1 MKCNSIDF
9 DNSSFEYLFFFF
21 FIENGILYCSIENA
35 DVHLC
40 ASSYLCY
47 SQLILV
53 TSMNIGIINIPYIM
67 AILSILSSSREWRW
81 IDITVLCVIVT
92 VTTSFILYL
101 KICSRDKT
109 NSYSIDLYRFINTC
123 IRNLKIIIFRY
134 ITLDIIIII
143 YKIL

>member
-40 ASSYLCY
+40 TSSYLCY

-67 AILSILSSSREWRW
+67 AILSILSSSRE
-81 IDITVLCVIVT
+81 
-92 VTTSFILYL
+92 
-101 KICSRDKT
+101 
-109 NSYSIDLYRFINTC
+109 
-123 IRNLKIIIFRY
+123 
-134 ITLDIIIII
+134 
-143 YKIL
+143 